1 MNIEKIK
8 QEARTEFAKKGVKA
22 RWKDK
27 TDEEKSE
34 HGRLMAKAKKAKKNK
49 GKLMHS

>member
-8 QEARTEFAKKGVKA
+8 KEIRTEFAKKGVKA
-22 RWKDK
+22 RWEGK

-49 GKLMHS
+49 GKTLK